1 MSDELIRLDDPQRC
15 KKVTPSGQCEHRSL
29 DGSDFCQIHGG
40 ALAARASERRQYLLD
55 SVRHR
60 ERLQQFSEH
69 SAVFSLKEEIGM
81 SRLLIETR
89 FNTLNDDEALVA
101 AIPQLD
107 KLMLTLSTLVDKA
120 AKLEIQLGN
129 VLTKDVVY
137 ALAQMFV
144 TIVAEEV
151 NQFPDHEEVVDRIT
165 SRIAEAVA
173 QSKNPDR

>member
-15 KKVTPSGQCEHRSL
+15 KKVTPTGQCEHRSL

-40 ALAARASERRQYLLD
+40 ALAARASERRQYLLNE
-55 SVRHR
+55 VRHR

-69 SAVFSLKEEIGM
+69 GAVFSLKEEIGLV
-81 SRLLIETR
+81 RLLIETR
-89 FNTLNDDEALVA
+89 LNTLNDDEALVA

-107 KLMLTLSTLVDKA
+107 KLMLTTSKLVADA
-120 AKLEIQLGN
+120 AKLELQLGH

-137 ALAQMFV
+137 TLAKMFV
-144 TIVAEEV
+144 DIVAEEV
-151 NQFPDHEEVVDRIT
+151 SVFDGHEEVVDRIT

-173 QSKNPDR
+173 ESKNPDN